1 MCSFQR
7 YICWQRTS
15 GVWRRMGQASSGKL
29 TFHGNFSQVTIL
41 LSTQT
46 LSIRPWGNLY
56 RFWHLSL
63 DYIIKHATWLSEENR
78 YGKHSWGFNW
88 LLCPQDSPGKN
99 WSRLPWP
106 PPRDQKTIPRQ
117 TETCKKWTIHGWY
130 AHQWG
135 MGRHMFSPL
144 LWLASH

>member
-46 LSIRPWGNLY
+46 LSIRTWGNLY

-88 LLCPQDSPGKN
+88 LLCPQDSPGTNTGVSCHALLQGIFLTQRLN
-99 WSRLPWP
+99 W
-106 PPRDQKTIPRQ
+106 T
-117 TETCKKWTIHGWY
+117 HV
-130 AHQWG
+130 
-135 MGRHMFSPL
+135 
-144 LWLASH
+144 SHISCIGKHVLYH